1 MAAKSTS
8 LSTMVFFFTF
18 CILTLAPVSLVSSL
32 ENEFILPPTSSTS
45 SDANAN
51 LSSEFVR
58 FVANCGENL
67 TNSCGREIRN
77 DLLGTAEVSGSC
89 CGELVKMGWICHKGM
104 VRLATSVM
112 DNKDEASTFSSNSA
126 RVYFRCA
133 KIVSSLAP
141 SPNH

>member
-1 MAAKSTS
+1 MAAKSTN
-8 LSTMVFFFTF
+8 LSTMVFLFTL
-18 CILTLAPVSLVSSL
+18 CILTLAPASLVSSL
-32 ENEFILPPTSSTS
+32 ENEHILPPTSS
-45 SDANAN
+45 SDAN

-77 DLLGTAEVSGSC
+77 DLLGIAEVSGFC

-112 DNKDEASTFSSNSA
+112 DNKDEASTFTSNSD

-133 KIVSSLAP
+133 KIVNSLAP